1 MWHDFLTNQER
12 PIHKWT
18 HYFPVYEDLFKR
30 YQNRTCTILEIGCD
44 KGGSLQLW
52 KRYLGPYAQIVGV
65 DINPECK
72 NSEEEQIQIEIGSQS
87 DPEVLELIIQRYAPF
102 DIIIDDGS
110 HKMSD
115 IATTFRHLFQH
126 VSLDGLYIVEDL
138 HTAYWPSFEG
148 GLGQENSFIEFSKKV
163 IDAIHVEYIQTTQ
176 GWDPFLLEVAKHTR
190 ALRFTDSMIIY
201 EKGRAIRKH
210 APIRG
215 QQNPK
220 SNQLGELSF
229 NSRSTN

>member
-87 DPEVLELIIQRYAPF
+87 DPEILESIIQRYAPF
-102 DIIIDDGS
+102 DIVIDDGS

-115 IATTFRHLFQH
+115 IATSFRHLFQH
-126 VSLDGLYIVEDL
+126 VSMDGLYIVEDL
-138 HTAYWPSFEG
+138 HTAYWSSFEG

-163 IDAIHVEYIQTTQ
+163 IDAIHIDYIKTTQ
-176 GWDPFLLEVAKHTR
+176 EWDPFLLEVAKHTR

-215 QQNPK
+215 RQNPE

>member
-12 PIHKWT
+12 AIHKWT
-18 HYFPVYEDLFKR
+18 HYFPVYEDLFQR
-30 YQNRTCTILEIGCD
+30 YKNRSCTILEIGCD

-52 KRYLGPYAQIVGV
+52 KRYLGPYAQIVGL

-72 NSEEEQIQIEIGSQS
+72 TSEEDQIQIEIGSQS
-87 DPEVLELIIQRYAPF
+87 DPKVLESLIQRHAPF
-102 DIIIDDGS
+102 DIVIDDGS

-115 IATTFRHLFQH
+115 IAASFSHLFNH
-126 VSLDGLYIVEDL
+126 VCLDGLYIVEDL

-148 GLGQENSFIEFSKKV
+148 GLGSENSFIEFSKKV
-163 IDAIHVEYIQTTQ
+163 IDAIHIEYLDSTQ
-176 GWDPFLLEVAKHTR
+176 EWDPFLLEVAKHTR

-215 QQNPK
+215 RNNPE

-229 NSRSTN
+229 DSRTTS

>member
-176 GWDPFLLEVAKHTR
+176 EWDPFLLEVAKHTR

-201 EKGRAIRKH
+201 EKSRAIRKH

>member
-110 HKMSD
+110 HIMSD

-138 HTAYWPSFEG
+138 HTAYWTSFEG

-163 IDAIHVEYIQTTQ
+163 IDAIHLEYIHTTQ
-176 GWDPFLLEVAKHTR
+176 EWDPFLLEVAKYTR
-190 ALRFTDSMIIY
+190 TLRFTDSMIIY

-215 QQNPK
+215 QENPET
-220 SNQLGELSF
+220 NQLGELSF